1 MNTQTQ
7 YSITLIGP
15 AYPYRGGIAH
25 FTETLYRGLRARG
38 HAVDVVTFSRQY
50 PELLFPGETQYEAKA
65 LEHPVPAERLIDSLN
80 PLSWWQAARRVAAGA
95 PDAVLFQYWM
105 PFFAPAFGSMACYLR
120 WKGVVP
126 LAVVHNALPHERRP
140 GDVLL
145 SKLFLRACSGLVVLS
160 KAVEADVQR
169 LARPGTPLRRVEHPL
184 YDRFGR
190 APSKEEAREKLGLPL
205 EAPVLL
211 FFGFIR
217 RYKGLHTLLEAM
229 PRVLERLPDVRLI
242 VAGEFYDDEAP
253 YRALIREQGLEDHV
267 LLHSRY
273 IPDDE
278 VARYF
283 AAADTVVQPYVSATQ
298 SGVAQVAFHFEKPL
312 ITTDVGGLAEAVEG
326 RGLIVPPETPKALAE
341 NIMRFFEEEG
351 LQESLTE
358 GVRRKRQAETDDA
371 LYEAIE
377 ALVNGKG

>member
-1 MNTQTQ
+1 MNAQSH
-7 YSITLIGP
+7 YSITLVGP

-38 HAVDVVTFSRQY
+38 HAVDIVTFSRQY

-65 LEHPVPAERLIDSLN
+65 PEHPVPAKRLIDSLN
-80 PLSWWQAARRVAAGA
+80 PLSWWRTARRVAAEGS
-95 PDAVLFQYWM
+95 DAALFQYWM
-105 PFFAPAFGSMACYLR
+105 PFFAPAFASMACYLR
-120 WKGVVP
+120 WKGVAP

-140 GDVLL
+140 GDRLL

-169 LARPGTPLRRVEHPL
+169 LARPGTPVRRVEHPL
-184 YDRFGR
+184 YDRFGL
-190 APSKEEAREKLGLPL
+190 APSKEEARKALGVPL
-205 EAPVLL
+205 EVPMLL
-211 FFGFIR
+211 FFGFVR

-229 PRVLERLPDVRLI
+229 PRVLERLPEACLI

-253 YRALIREQGLEDHV
+253 YRALVQEHGLEDRV

-278 VARYF
+278 VPRYF
-283 AAADTVVQPYVSATQ
+283 AAADAVVQPYVSATQ

-312 ITTDVGGLAEAVEG
+312 ITTDVGGLAEVVEG
-326 RGLIVPPETPKALAE
+326 RGLVVPPENPKALAE
-341 NIMRFFEEEG
+341 SIVRFFGKENMQEE
-351 LQESLTE
+351 LVA
-358 GVRRKRQAETDDA
+358 GVRRRKQ
-371 LYEAIE
+371 EAPLDELIASIE
-377 ALVNGKG
+377 ALC